1 MMKKGIGLFVLIG
14 MLGLVCAQ
22 PALAKTFKYSTTG
35 DILTMDPHSQNEGP
49 NNAAKNNVFEC
60 LVHRDYNLK
69 VEPSLAVRWE
79 VINPTTWRFYLRKGV
94 KFHEGEPFTADDVV
108 FSFKRNKHPDSDMNA
123 YLATVKEV
131 KKVDD
136 YTVDYITKGPDPIL
150 LQNLTAHFIMSKS
163 WCEKHKSPWPVRGST
178 DEIYA
183 TRHANG
189 TGPFIL
195 VERVPDTRT
204 VFKVNPNWWNTA
216 NKMHNLTQATF
227 VPIANAAT
235 RVSALLTGEVDMMFP
250 VPLQDIPRVNAT
262 PGVKVM
268 QGPELRTIFLG
279 FDQWRDEL
287 LDMPGSGKNPFK
299 DVRVRRAF
307 YQAINIEAIHKK
319 VMRKASTPSGM
330 MIAPGIVG
338 WDEELYKRYPYDP
351 EASKKLLAE
360 AGYPDGFP
368 VTFDCPNDRY
378 VNDEAI
384 CQAVVPMLARIGI
397 KPTLNAQTKGLHF
410 DKIGLKQGNNT
421 SFYMLGW
428 TPGTYDGLNPLVN
441 LMTTKGEGH
450 GTWNCG
456 KYTNARV
463 EELTKKIAV
472 EVDAEKRMK
481 MLHEAHKIH
490 KEEFG
495 HIPLHQQALAW
506 GVRDFVDIKQ
516 PANDSVW
523 LRYVKIT
530 K

>member
-1 MMKKGIGLFVLIG
+1 MMKKGIGTLLLVGLIG
-14 MLGLVCAQ
+14 LICFQ
-22 PALAKTFKYSTTG
+22 PALAKTFKYSTSG
-35 DILTMDPHSQNEGP
+35 DVMTIDPHSQNEGP
-49 NNAAKNNVFEC
+49 NNAMKNNIYEC
-60 LVHRDYNLK
+60 LVHRNYNLE
-69 VEPSLAVRWE
+69 VEPSLAVKWE
-79 VINPTTWRFYLRKGV
+79 AINPTTWRFYLRKGV

-108 FSFKRNKHPDSDMNA
+108 FSFNRNKHANSPLNT
-123 YLATVKEV
+123 YVATVKEV

-136 YTVDYITKGPDPIL
+136 YTVDYITNGPDPIL
-150 LQNLTAHFIMSKS
+150 TQNLTLHFIMSKS
-163 WCEKHKSPWPVRGST
+163 WCEKNKTEIPVLGST
-178 DEIYA
+178 EETYA

-204 VFKVNPNWWNTA
+204 VLKVNPNWWGNAT
-216 NKMHNLTQATF
+216 KEHNLTGATF

-250 VPLQDIPRVNAT
+250 VPLQDVPRVNAT
-262 PGVKVM
+262 PGVSVM

-279 FDQWRDEL
+279 FDQHRDEL

-299 DVRVRRAF
+299 DIRVRRAF

-319 VMRKASTPSGM
+319 IMRNASTPSGM
-330 MIAPGIVG
+330 MIAPGITG

-368 VTFDCPNDRY
+368 LTFDCPNDRY

-397 KPTLNAQTKGLHF
+397 KATLNAQTKGLHF
-410 DKIGLKQGNNT
+410 DKIGFKQKNNT
-421 SFYMLGW
+421 SFFMLGW
-428 TPGTYDGLNPLVN
+428 TPGTYDGLNALVN
-441 LMTTKGEGH
+441 LMTVGKGH

-456 KYTNARV
+456 RYSNPEV
-463 EELTKKIAV
+463 EKLTRQIAV
-472 EVDAEKRMK
+472 EVDAEKRAK
-481 MLHEAHKIH
+481 MMYEAHKIH
-490 KEEFG
+490 REDFG
-495 HIPLHQQALAW
+495 HLPLHQQALAW
-506 GVRDFVDIKQ
+506 GVRDYVSIKQ
-516 PANDSVW
+516 PANDAVY
-523 LRYVKIT
+523 LRYVKIN